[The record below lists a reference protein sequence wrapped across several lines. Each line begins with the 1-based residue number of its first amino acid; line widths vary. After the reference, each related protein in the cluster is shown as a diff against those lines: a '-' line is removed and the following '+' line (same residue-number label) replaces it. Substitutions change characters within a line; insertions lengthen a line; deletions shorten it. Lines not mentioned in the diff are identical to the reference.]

1 MSSTSQIGESPFNPI
16 RSFTALACG
25 TERVTMRNP
34 AMTDLQDALDKA
46 RKLHETLA
54 YAKGAQMSGG
64 DPAPILADAATRLT
78 EVSNALGYFADP
90 IDEPTDDDAVAAV
103 EGVELVREAA
113 E

>member
-1 MSSTSQIGESPFNPI
+1 MTNTMIGQSPFHPI
-16 RSFTALACG
+16 RSFTAVACG
-25 TERVTMRNP
+25 DERVELRNP

-90 IDEPTDDDAVAAV
+90 IDAPADDDAAMAAV
-103 EGVELVREAA
+103 EGTSIVREAA

>member
-1 MSSTSQIGESPFNPI
+1 MATTSQIGNSPFNPI
-16 RSFTALACG
+16 RSFTALTCG
-25 TERVTMRNP
+25 TERLTMRNP

-103 EGVELVREAA
+103 EGTSFQEAA

>member
-1 MSSTSQIGESPFNPI
+1 MVTTSQIGQSPFFPI
-16 RSFTALACG
+16 KSFTALACG
-25 TERVTMRNP
+25 MEHVTLKDP
-34 AMTDLQDALDKA
+34 AMKDLQLALDCS

-64 DPAPILADAATRLT
+64 DPAPILADAASRLA

-90 IDEPTDDDAVAAV
+90 IDGPTDDDAVAAV

>member
-1 MSSTSQIGESPFNPI
+1 MTRITQTIGQSPFTPI
-16 RSFTALACG
+16 KSFTDLACG
-25 TERVTMRNP
+25 VERLTMRDP
-34 AMTDLQDALDKA
+34 SMIDLQDALDKA

-64 DPAPILADAATRLT
+64 DPAPILGDAATRLA

-90 IDEPTDDDAVAAV
+90 IEEPTDDVAMAAV
-103 EGVELVREAA
+103 EGVEVLRAA